1 MGGRGLCLHGD
12 NLQVKV
18 YFHQQYSTTNSEF
31 VHVNSNCV
39 TEWYIGMLK
48 KWLNYHLQSMKILIH
63 LLELRPCLACFQKF
77 NVSVWSWDKV

>member
-31 VHVNSNCV
+31 VHGNSNCV

-48 KWLNYHLQSMKILIH
+48 KWLNYHLQQSMKIL
-63 LLELRPCLACFQKF
+63 RGD
-77 NVSVWSWDKV
+77 WSKPSSPNDPTGS